1 MTFQPML
8 SATVTDAGL
17 DKLKYPVLVSPKLD
31 GIRAVKRDGLVLS
44 RKLKPIRNRFVQE
57 CLRALPDGFDGELI
71 VGPPNA
77 ADVFKRTTEGVMS
90 ADGEPDFRYY
100 VFDVLW
106 NGEAKE
112 KAFSYRHH
120 VLSDWVSDVGQETR
134 AVLVEHRVAASPDEV
149 RSLEERCVT
158 EGYEGIMIR
167 STAGPYKFGRS
178 TLKEG
183 YLLKLK
189 RWEDAEY
196 EVYDFIEQMRN
207 ENELE
212 EDERGYAK
220 RSKAK
225 TGLVGAAKVG
235 AVLVRSVLP
244 SGHIAEVGSGFTDEQ
259 RIDMWQNREAYIGRV
274 MTVKYQGFTPDG
286 KLRFPIFKGWREV
299 GT

>member
-31 GIRAVKRDGLVLS
+31 GIRAVKRGGVIMS
-44 RKLKPIRNRFVQE
+44 RKLKPIRNEFVQDA
-57 CLRALPDGFDGELI
+57 LRGLPDGLDGELI
-71 VGPPNA
+71 VGSPTAP
-77 ADVFKRTTEGVMS
+77 DVFKRTTEGVMS
-90 ADGEPDFRYY
+90 ADGEPDFYYY
-100 VFDVLW
+100 VFDFLHPD
-106 NGEAKE
+106 KPDLP
-112 KAFSYRHH
+112 FSFRYHH
-120 VLSDWVSDVGQETR
+120 VCGVSAKYHFTR
-134 AVLVEHRVAASPDEV
+134 VVKVEHHPAQNADEV
-149 RSLEERCVT
+149 RALETCYVAA
-158 EGYEGIMIR
+158 GYEGIMIR
-167 STAGPYKFGRS
+167 AVDGPYKFGRS

-196 EVYDFIEQMRN
+196 EVYGFVEQMHN
-207 ENELE
+207 ENVLE
-212 EDERGYAK
+212 TDERGYAK

-225 TGLVGAAKVG
+225 VGLVGAGKVG
-235 AVLVRSVLP
+235 AVLVRSILP
-244 SGHIAEVGSGFTDEQ
+244 HGHVAEVGSGFIDAE
-259 RIDMWQNREAYIGRV
+259 RVDMWQNQSAYIGRV

>member
-8 SATVTDAGL
+8 SATVIDAGL

-31 GIRAVKRDGLVLS
+31 GIRAFKRDGVILS
-44 RKLKPIRNRFVQE
+44 RKLKPIRNRFVQAA
-57 CLRALPDGFDGELI
+57 LSDLPDGLDGELI
-71 VGPPNA
+71 VGPLNA
-77 ADVFKRTTEGVMS
+77 PDVFKRTTEGVMS

-106 NGEAKE
+106 SAEAKE
-112 KAFSYRHH
+112 KAFSYRHQ
-120 VLSDWVSDVGQETR
+120 VLSDWVSDVGQGTR
-134 AVLVEHRVAASPDEV
+134 AVLVEHRLAVTSDEV
-149 RSLEERCVT
+149 RAFEDRCVT

-167 STAGPYKFGRS
+167 ATAGPYKFGRS
-178 TLKEG
+178 TLKEE

-196 EVYDFIEQMRN
+196 EVYGFVEQMHN
-207 ENELE
+207 ENDLE

-225 TGLVGAAKVG
+225 AGLVGAGKVG
-235 AVLVRSVLP
+235 AVLVRSSMP
-244 SGHIAEVGSGFTDEQ
+244 HGHIAEVGSGFTDAE
-259 RIDMWQNREAYIGRV
+259 RVDMWQNQSAYIGRV